1 LSGVSRRWPRRGR
14 WSSTVLS
21 RPTVLLRNCRRR
33 QQWCSPL
40 RRNQAPRSPL
50 PPRHNQHLQL
60 SRQQR
65 VRHDLYLL
73 SRSLLRPLRSC
84 CSDVAREAGTATAHG
99 SAKRTSRPRRQL
111 LSHPS
116 ATQGNPVAA
125 VELAAHVF
133 GSLPVRKALGDQL
146 RQTDSMASFKAALA
160 RTRGGPPTHSAW
172 LNDVGK
178 EGGVSPRRRHGKK
191 IGAFS
196 AECSAE

>member
-1 LSGVSRRWPRRGR
+1 MAEEGALVIDGVE
-14 WSSTVLS
+14 
-21 RPTVLLRNCRRR
+21 PTYRF
-33 QQWCSPL
+33 
-40 RRNQAPRSPL
+40 ASPL
-50 PPRHNQHLQL
+50 PAAAAVVQPAAAQPGAAVAAAADQHLQL

-99 SAKRTSRPRRQL
+99 SAKRTSRPPRRQL

-160 RTRGGPPTHSAW
+160 RTPGGGPPNTLPGSMTGGRGGGLAAPQAR
-172 LNDVGK
+172 K
-178 EGGVSPRRRHGKK
+178 ENWRVL
-191 IGAFS
+191 
-196 AECSAE
+196 C